1 MLGIVVKQTCFLDW
15 SLIYRQ
21 LPYFFLYL
29 QSLGGINCL
38 ITYFVSLL
46 CPYRYN
52 LYVACLFILLT
63 VSFKEQKFC
72 ILTTS
77 TLSICFYIDHALDAI
92 CKKTLFKLRLRMCF
106 SPVFFWKLCSLRFC
120 IWVYDPFWVHFCIW
134 HEVWI
139 EFLFIV
145 VRIDSQLCQHHLL
158 RRLSF
163 LQWIA
168 FVNFVENLLS
178 IKV

>member
-1 MLGIVVKQTCFLDW
+1 MPGIVVKQTCFLDW
-15 SLIYRQ
+15 SLIYRY

-29 QSLGGINCL
+29 QSLSGINYL

-46 CPYRYN
+46 CPYQYD
-52 LYVACLFILLT
+52 LHVACHFILLT

-92 CKKTLFKLRLRMCF
+92 CKKTVFKLRLRVCF
-106 SPVFFWKLCSLRFC
+106 SPVFFWKLCSFRLF
-120 IWVYDPFWVHFCIW
+120 IWVCDQFWVHFCRW
-134 HEVWI
+134 YEVWI
-139 EFLFIV
+139 ELLFIV
-145 VRIDSQLCQHHLL
+145 VHIDSRLCQRRLL
-158 RRLSF
+158 GRLSF

-168 FVNFVENLLS
+168 FVHFVENLLS